1 MNKYIIIGLLVFS
14 FTFAVPQQK
23 PAVDSV
29 IQIATVILGTA
40 LVVKYTPEIVR
51 DIKSLFNKK
60 MKESKIWTN

>member
-1 MNKYIIIGLLVFS
+1 MNKYIIMGLLFFS
-14 FTFAVPQQK
+14 FTFTAPPQK

-51 DIKSLFNKK
+51 DVKKLFDKK